1 MAIKEAVAGL
11 AIFILGGCGDSK
23 PAIEPPTIGGQ
34 LVHLQESD
42 YSLMVRYRDGTLIE
56 TTATLVDENGVPAFI
71 KSMDG
76 EFIFQVPDCGK
87 LTFIEPNFGSGVILK
102 PDDAHFATG
111 AKDCPI
117 HFGALED
124 KWVFN

>member
-1 MAIKEAVAGL
+1 MEIKKAVAGL
-11 AIFILGGCGDSK
+11 GIFILGGCSDSN
-23 PAIEPPTIGGQ
+23 PTIEPPTIGGQ

-56 TTATLVDENGVPAFI
+56 TTATLVDENDMPAFI

-76 EFIFQVPDCGK
+76 EIIFQVPDCGK
-87 LTFIEPNFGSGVILK
+87 LTFIEPNFVSGVILK
-102 PDDAHFATG
+102 PDDAYFATDS
-111 AKDCPI
+111 KDCPI

-124 KWVFN
+124 KWVIK